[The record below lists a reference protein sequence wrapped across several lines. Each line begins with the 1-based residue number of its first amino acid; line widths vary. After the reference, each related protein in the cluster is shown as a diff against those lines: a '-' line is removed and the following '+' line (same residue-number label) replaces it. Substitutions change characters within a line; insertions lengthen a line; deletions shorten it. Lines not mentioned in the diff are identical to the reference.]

1 MDIPITSIKP
11 IYHPSSTTSA
21 PKCKSI
27 QTTIQTLHLQ
37 PHPEGGYYAEIDRHP
52 LRIPNPHSK
61 DQSDTRSLSSTIYYH
76 LTPDSPTCFFHLNRS
91 RTIHSLHRGRARYV
105 IIHADL
111 ATDNG
116 TAPVTS
122 FVVGPDLDKGERMQW
137 VVEGGKY
144 KACYLLPDDPSE
156 SGEGDSEGLLI
167 AEVSGVHVDIE
178 AGRILT
184 CQTVVPGF
192 DFEDHE
198 FLSPQTMEKLLPEE
212 QCRALSWMIKK
223 DG

>member
-1 MDIPITSIKP
+1 MDIPIPSIKP
-11 IYHPSSTTSA
+11 IYHPSPTTST
-21 PKCKSI
+21 PKSKSV

-37 PHPEGGYYAEIDRHP
+37 PHPEGGYYAETDRPP
-52 LRIPNPHSK
+52 LQIPNPHRK
-61 DQSDTRSLSSTIYYH
+61 DQSDTNNNTDNTRSLSSTIYYY

-111 ATDNG
+111 ATHDG
-116 TAPVTS
+116 PAPVTS

-144 KACYLLPDDPSE
+144 KACYLLPDYPSE
-156 SGEGDSEGLLI
+156 NGDGESEGLLI
-167 AEVSGVHVDIE
+167 TE
-178 AGRILT
+178 
-184 CQTVVPGF
+184 TVVPGF
-192 DFEDHE
+192 EFEDHE
-198 FLSPQTMEKLLPEE
+198 FLNPQTMESLLPEE
-212 QCRALSWMIKK
+212 QCRALSWMLKK